1 MNDLELA
8 ISATLRADAQEAA
21 MSTDT
26 SHEYELLEGRM
37 DDLDRRHRRR
47 LWVGGIAAAAAVVL
61 VVVGVRAIGVGVDGA
76 TPPAGPGPS
85 SSPTPRFTST
95 AFTPATSL
103 VVPEWIRQSHAIT
116 SGGHPG
122 ELTWR
127 ACWDSCPGVEPSTML
142 FLGIE
147 SVRTGRG
154 SSEYTAVTSAQQ
166 VVDRL
171 AEMQRLGEIS
181 LSDRTQ
187 VVVDGHPGTMFSA
200 QEKATITDGFACESV
215 LGTSCFD
222 LNAGDWDRLVVLDYN
237 SRVIVI
243 VASTA
248 ANNPERPKI
257 QAQFEQML
265 PTVRFGPVPSPG
277 TS

>member
-8 ISATLRADAQEAA
+8 ITATLRADAQEAA

-47 LWVGGIAAAAAVVL
+47 VWVGAVAAAAAIVL
-61 VVVGVRAIGVGVDGA
+61 VAVGVRALGPGG
-76 TPPAGPGPS
+76 TPQPAGPGPS
-85 SSPTPRFTST
+85 ASPVPRFTST
-95 AFTPATSL
+95 AFTPVTSL
-103 VVPEWIRQSHAIT
+103 VVPEWIRGSASVNSI
-116 SGGHPG
+116 GRAG

-127 ACWDSCPGVEPSTML
+127 ACWEGCPGVDASTML
-142 FLGIE
+142 FLGVQ

-154 SSEYTAVTSAQQ
+154 SSEYTVVTSAQQ
-166 VVDRL
+166 FVDRL
-171 AEMQRLGEIS
+171 AEMQRLEEIS

-187 VVVDGHPGTMFSA
+187 VVVDGHPGTMFSV
-200 QEKATITDGFACESV
+200 QEKATITDGFACESA

-243 VASTA
+243 AASTA
-248 ANNPERPKI
+248 ANNPELPKI